1 MHFNTNGKGIE
12 SGMYPNAYSLSDTL
26 FNLLRDL
33 ILEQTGLLFRDD
45 DRELFVAKLSA
56 RLIELGLTSFLD
68 YYYLLKY
75 DTSLQTEW
83 GSLMDLLTTRESYF
97 WREPAQINAFVNQIL
112 PEIEAAAPNT
122 SLRIWSAAC
131 STGEEP
137 LSLALALQEA
147 GWFERLSIQIMASDI
162 SQQAINKAKTGLY
175 HERSLRHLPHALR
188 TKYFLQ
194 ENKGWRVVPQIHNRI
209 TWHVANLL
217 DETSPV
223 WQQQTTA
230 IFCRNVFI
238 YFSAAA
244 IQTTIQRFY
253 QQLSTPGYLFVGVT
267 EPLIRYTHNFK
278 LQEIGNSFVYVK
290 SA

>member
-1 MHFNTNGKGIE
+1 
-12 SGMYPNAYSLSDTL
+12 MYPNAYSLSDTL

-112 PEIEAAAPNT
+112 PEIAAAAPNT

-162 SQQAINKAKTGLY
+162 SQQAISKAKTGLY
-175 HERSLRHLPHALR
+175 HERALRNLPHTLQ
-188 TKYFLQ
+188 TKYFSQ
-194 ENKGWRVVPQIHNRI
+194 ETKGWRIIPQIHKRI
-209 TWHVANLL
+209 TWQVANLL
-217 DETSPV
+217 DETSPI
-223 WQQQTTA
+223 WQQQITA

-244 IQTTIQRFY
+244 IETTVQRFY
-253 QQLSTPGYLFVGVT
+253 RQLSTPGYLFVGVT

-278 LQEIGNSFVYVK
+278 LQEIGNSFVYLK